1 MEGGERDQLR
11 DEFIDIPKPNYQNY
25 MNSKTCEVKYLLKK
39 QIREGGRRKEERC
52 SVLIYTDQTYPSDI
66 EKYEQ
71 KWKIENR
78 PRFLAYF
85 LISLTVIVIIL
96 CYHRYHNYHFF
107 IIIMII
113 ISVFIFIILQ
123 SAPLYLLKNFWYTFT
138 VDWDR
143 DRDRDRYLQDSNKYV
158 AHWFMQGL
166 LGWEQEL
173 DMVVQWS
180 TTEYFEMVRF

>member
-11 DEFIDIPKPNYQNY
+11 DEFIDIPKPIYQNY
-25 MNSKTCEVKYLLKK
+25 MNSQTCEVKYLLKK

-71 KWKIENR
+71 KWKIENK

-96 CYHRYHNYHFF
+96 CYHHYHNYHFF
-107 IIIMII
+107 IIFIII

-123 SAPLYLLKNFWYTFT
+123 SAPLYLLKTFGT
-138 VDWDR
+138 RLRWIGIGIGIYR
-143 DRDRDRYLQDSNKYV
+143 TRANTW
-158 AHWFMQGL
+158 HIGL
-166 LGWEQEL
+166 CKDCWGGNRNWTWQFSGAPLNISKW
-173 DMVVQWS
+173 
-180 TTEYFEMVRF
+180 